1 MFTKSFKCL
10 LVAIWA
16 SCDFAVSLLYIT
28 LVLQACKEV
37 DEKCKS
43 VIVENTQL
51 PLYFS
56 SIEKVEQYFRSIG
69 GITVEEFTHKMKE
82 EYNGNNK

>member
-1 MFTKSFKCL
+1 MGLF
-10 LVAIWA
+10 
-16 SCDFAVSLLYIT
+16 
-28 LVLQACKEV
+28 LQACKEV

-69 GITVEEFTHKMKE
+69 GIIVEEFTHKMKE
-82 EYNGNNK
+82 EYRI